1 MTSLDAYIDGTL
13 AGTFSHG
20 ERHIQFS
27 YSDTYLAQPHAI
39 PLSASIPLTDR
50 PLEHAHVDNYLW
62 NLLPEN
68 PRYLDALAR
77 QFRIA
82 NLYDP
87 LEILQAI
94 GEDTPGA
101 LSFYP
106 HGHTPAT
113 GGELIPLTDTDIARD
128 ITWLRSAAPATRTRL
143 SLAGYQ
149 PKTAYTKIGD
159 TFYRP
164 VGTLASTHIVKPEMP
179 QDTHLQEIEHIL
191 ALTARGCHINAPR
204 TSIRTFDDMSAFIT
218 ERYDREILPDGRVK
232 RLHQEDLMQVIGL
245 PPSRKYQRHN
255 GPGLVRLVSEVKRL
269 CPQDE
274 KAVWQLAAFNVA
286 VGNADAHGKNYSF
299 LIDEHGHHLAP
310 AYDLISLAPYPQYE
324 QSLAMKIGR
333 QDHYRSVTMRDWEYA
348 ATRAHSDPTAVS
360 TWVEEI
366 LDVLP
371 VAFEEACSQYG
382 HDFLQLDA
390 LRCQILPRRKT
401 RSARHDSGGSVHVRG
416 YTRKNGTTVGEHWR
430 SQPARS

>member
-1 MTSLDAYIDGTL
+1 MTPLDAYIDGTL
-13 AGTFSHG
+13 AGTFRHG
-20 ERHIQFS
+20 ERHIQFR
-27 YSDTYLAQPHAI
+27 YADTYLAQPHAI

-50 PLEHAHVDNYLW
+50 PLEHARVENYLW

-82 NLYDP
+82 SLYDP
-87 LEILQAI
+87 LEILRAI

-113 GGELIPLTDTDIARD
+113 GGELIPLTDTGIARD

-164 VGTLASTHIVKPEMP
+164 TGTLASTHIVKPEMP

-204 TSIRTFDDMSAFIT
+204 TSIRTFNDVTAFIT

-232 RLHQEDLMQVIGL
+232 RLHQEDLLQAVGL
-245 PPSRKYQRHN
+245 HPSRKYQRDN
-255 GPGLVRLVSEVKRL
+255 GPGLATLIHTVKQL
-269 CPQDE
+269 CPSDE
-274 KAVWQLAAFNVA
+274 KATWQLAAFNVA
-286 VGNADAHGKNYSF
+286 VGNADAHAKNYSF
-299 LIDEHGHHLAP
+299 LITPDGHRLAP
-310 AYDLISLAPYPQYE
+310 AYDLISLAPYPQYT
-324 QSLAMKIGR
+324 QTLAMKIGR
-333 QDHYRSVTMRDWEYA
+333 QDHYQSVTMRDWEYA
-348 ATRAHSDPTAVS
+348 ATRAHSDPKLVTS
-360 TWVEEI
+360 WVEEI
-366 LDVLP
+366 LDTLP
-371 VAFEEACSQYG
+371 A
-382 HDFLQLDA
+382 A
-390 LRCQILPRRKT
+390 LT
-401 RSARHDSGGSVHVRG
+401 RTLNNLETDSPEIHTVRHLVTGTVHVRQ

-430 SQPARS
+430 TPPTRS